1 MLTVFWKGYKME
13 KHGGKR
19 EGAGRKA
26 TGRKKRQDKH
36 FLLFEDELK
45 KVNNV
50 LKKIKEKYSY
60 KTDKKA
66 FLKLIDNYIE
76 KENENEK

>member
-1 MLTVFWKGYKME
+1 ME

-19 EGAGRKA
+19 EGAGRKR
-26 TGRKKRQDKH
+26 TGRKKRKDKH
-36 FLLFEDELK
+36 FLLFENELERVDK
-45 KVNNV
+45 V

-66 FLKLIDNYIE
+66 FLKLIDDYIE
-76 KENENEK
+76 KENEND